1 MAKPTKKQLEA
12 MKKLGMT
19 DEEIAQ
25 VIADDEAIERG
36 EKREFDLTPEQLK
49 EAKKYTKAG
58 TKKPTVY
65 KLDNE
70 NGKRSRKENP
80 TKAAIIAEI
89 AEFLQKN
96 SENAVENL
104 VVLNK
109 ERQISFQIGENTYEI
124 TLTQKRKP
132 KK

>member
-1 MAKPTKKQLEA
+1 MS
-12 MKKLGMT
+12 

-36 EKREFDLTPEQLK
+36 EKRDFDLSPEQLK

-104 VVLNK
+104 AVLNK